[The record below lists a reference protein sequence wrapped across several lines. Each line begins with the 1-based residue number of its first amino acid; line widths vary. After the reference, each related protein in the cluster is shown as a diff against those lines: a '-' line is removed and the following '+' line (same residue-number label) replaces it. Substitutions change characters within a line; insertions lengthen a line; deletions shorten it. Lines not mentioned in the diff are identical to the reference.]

1 MWHDGL
7 AVSYCKNFVAINCNC
22 LFLFQESHAFSLYN
36 KGLSLQRQ
44 GDLPGAEQA
53 FKKILQIDV
62 VDEVQLQNLGKKLT
76 KSAFGFE
83 KQQWCKDYD
92 NNITTAEGGI
102 YRRSYRLS
110 YQWKIRNKKTIRIL
124 GWSDLKRW
132 WRHFYT
138 SSPVEI
144 FNLQEFGG
152 TCSTEWWQ

>member
-1 MWHDGL
+1 MGSTISCCED
-7 AVSYCKNFVAINCNC
+7 FVTIHCNC
-22 LFLFQESHAFSLYN
+22 LFLFQESLAFSLYN

-92 NNITTAEGGI
+92 NNITTAESGKC
-102 YRRSYRLS
+102 
-110 YQWKIRNKKTIRIL
+110 YQ
-124 GWSDLKRW
+124 
-132 WRHFYT
+132 
-138 SSPVEI
+138 
-144 FNLQEFGG
+144 
-152 TCSTEWWQ
+152 